1 MAKGEGQGDGAGT
14 ARGKTERVAVPAMP
28 MWLAITCCVLNFLI
42 PGFGTIIAG
51 FSTFCC
57 ARNEDMTAAKRVGS
71 CCISF
76 SIGLLQLLSV
86 AILLLGWIWSC
97 VWGVFFIGMSTEYY
111 HDNPPDNT
119 RGAIV
124 TQPTAQSTVIV
135 QPTVP
140 GGSVYPRQQ
149 QQAPPWP
156 QPAPQ
161 PAPQWNP
168 QNQPQGYQGYGPHS
182 NTGMAPYAGQAPYQP
197 YGEPPPA
204 YEEHQTTP
212 SAPPAEK
219 M

>member
-1 MAKGEGQGDGAGT
+1 MGKGEGQGDGAGL

-28 MWLAITCCVLNFLI
+28 MWLAIICCVLNFLI
-42 PGFGTIIAG
+42 PGLGTIVAG

-57 ARNEDMTAAKRVGS
+57 ARNEDMTAASRIGS

-76 SIGLLQLLSV
+76 SIGLLQLLTV

-119 RGAIV
+119 RGAVV
-124 TQPTAQSTVIV
+124 TQPTAQSTIIV

-140 GGSVYPRQQ
+140 GTSGYPREP
-149 QQAPPWP
+149 QQAPLWN
-156 QPAPQ
+156 QPG
-161 PAPQWNP
+161 PQWNP
-168 QNQPQGYQGYGPHS
+168 QVQPQGYQGYGPPP
-182 NTGMAPYAGQAPYQP
+182 NTYAGQSPYQP